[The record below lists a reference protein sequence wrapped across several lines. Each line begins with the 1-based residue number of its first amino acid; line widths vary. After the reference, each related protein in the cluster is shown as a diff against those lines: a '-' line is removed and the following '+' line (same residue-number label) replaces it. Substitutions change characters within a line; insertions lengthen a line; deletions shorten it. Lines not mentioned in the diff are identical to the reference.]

1 MAAPLAAWTTMR
13 ADPDPLCLG
22 AAPAE
27 LVAVWLRSV
36 RNMDRDALALF
47 VRHTW
52 RSWNAASLRT
62 LAAAVDTRRAQLDGE

>member
-1 MAAPLAAWTTMR
+1 MR
-13 ADPDPLCLG
+13 ADPDPLCLR

-27 LVAVWLRSV
+27 LVEAWIRSV
-36 RNMDRDALALF
+36 RMMDRDALALF

-52 RSWNAASLRT
+52 GNWDAASLRV

>member
-1 MAAPLAAWTTMR
+1 MR
-13 ADPDPLCLG
+13 ADPDPLSLG
-22 AAPAE
+22 VAPAE
-27 LVAVWLRSV
+27 LVQVWIRLV

-52 RSWNAASLRT
+52 RNWDAASLRA

>member
-1 MAAPLAAWTTMR
+1 MR
-13 ADPDPLCLG
+13 ADPDPLSLG

-27 LVAVWLRSV
+27 LVRVWIRSV
-36 RNMDRDALALF
+36 RMMDRDALALF

-52 RSWNAASLRT
+52 QNWDAASLRA

>member
-1 MAAPLAAWTTMR
+1 MR

-27 LVAVWLRSV
+27 LVEAWIRSI
-36 RNMDRDALALF
+36 RMMDRDALALF

-52 RSWNAASLRT
+52 GNWDAASLRA
-62 LAAAVDTRRAQLDGE
+62 LAAAVDARRAQIDGE